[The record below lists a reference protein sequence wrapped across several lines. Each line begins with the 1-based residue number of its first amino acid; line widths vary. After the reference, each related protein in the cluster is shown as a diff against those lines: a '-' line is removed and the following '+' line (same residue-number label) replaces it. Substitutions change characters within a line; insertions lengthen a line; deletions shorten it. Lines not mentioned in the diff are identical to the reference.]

1 VNGTG
6 SFVKRAE
13 RVGADTLLSRIV
25 KTVSEAQR
33 SRAPIQRLAD
43 QVSAYFVPAVI
54 VSAIATFI
62 VWYWVGPQPRFAHAL
77 VNAVAVLIVAC
88 PCALGLATPMAVMVG
103 TGRGAHAGILIRNA
117 EALEMFRKVDTLIV
131 DKTGT
136 LTEGKPQV
144 TSIRS
149 LNDLREDELLRLVRA
164 WNAAANTR
172 LRLRS

>member
-1 VNGTG
+1 
-6 SFVKRAE
+6 
-13 RVGADTLLSRIV
+13 
-25 KTVSEAQR
+25 
-33 SRAPIQRLAD
+33 
-43 QVSAYFVPAVI
+43 
-54 VSAIATFI
+54 
-62 VWYWVGPQPRFAHAL
+62 
-77 VNAVAVLIVAC
+77 
-88 PCALGLATPMAVMVG
+88 MAVMVG